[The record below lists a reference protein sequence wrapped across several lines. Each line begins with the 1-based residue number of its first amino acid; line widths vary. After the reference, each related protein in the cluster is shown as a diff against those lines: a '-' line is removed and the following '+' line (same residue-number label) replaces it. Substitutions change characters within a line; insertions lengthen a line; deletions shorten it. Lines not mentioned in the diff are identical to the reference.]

1 MRWSRRSGCAL
12 TILIVSTRVNRRDFR
27 TESCRW
33 TSMQTV
39 APFYPKCAISRSMK
53 SQARSVLQYN
63 AKQDL
68 ILISKKQNWYS
79 CNLDVFCDKGIAI
92 LQSLPFFWPLNSQF
106 GLFFFFALFGF
117 LLKFSSGVKRNF
129 WPVIVSQLFHFLEQ
143 RNKVWQLLF
152 RCVSCKLKYFG

>member
-1 MRWSRRSGCAL
+1 MRWSRRSGSAFM
-12 TILIVSTRVNRRDFR
+12 ILIVSTRVNRRDFR

-53 SQARSVLQYN
+53 SQGRSVLQYN

-106 GLFFFFALFGF
+106 GLFWPLFCIVWLFIEIFIRCQAKF
-117 LLKFSSGVKRNF
+117 LTCYCFS
-129 WPVIVSQLFHFLEQ
+129 VIS
-143 RNKVWQLLF
+143 LL
-152 RCVSCKLKYFG
+152 RTKK